1 MCVQTTHFYWGMR
14 QIFEFFLLSL
24 AKKRAVKQ
32 QQKKKKCRHR
42 KQRRLDDFAFI
53 IFNNNSCRNT
63 RISRIIIIG
72 AQNEFGREKPSL
84 TDAAGF
90 QRRRFDA
97 PVDAD

>member
-1 MCVQTTHFYWGMR
+1 MS
-14 QIFEFFLLSL
+14 SL
-24 AKKRAVKQ
+24 KTG
-32 QQKKKKCRHR
+32 
-42 KQRRLDDFAFI
+42 RLDDFAFI
-53 IFNNNSCRNT
+53 FSSNSNSNT

-84 TDAAGF
+84 ADAAGF

>member
-1 MCVQTTHFYWGMR
+1 MS
-14 QIFEFFLLSL
+14 SL
-24 AKKRAVKQ
+24 KTG
-32 QQKKKKCRHR
+32 
-42 KQRRLDDFAFI
+42 RLDDFAFI
-53 IFNNNSCRNT
+53 IFSNSSSNT
-63 RISRIIIIG
+63 RISRIIIIC